1 MDLREVARRI
11 DRATEELSVA
21 RMLSE
26 QASARALAGRLGV
39 ILDAVD
45 EAKRMTAQR
54 AGAVAAITVAEG
66 MMNGVSTTAPAVR

>member
-11 DRATEELSVA
+11 DDATEALSVA

-26 QASARALAGRLGV
+26 QASAPALAGRLGV

-45 EAKRMTAQR
+45 EAKRMTAER
-54 AGAVAAITVAEG
+54 AGAVAAKTVAEG